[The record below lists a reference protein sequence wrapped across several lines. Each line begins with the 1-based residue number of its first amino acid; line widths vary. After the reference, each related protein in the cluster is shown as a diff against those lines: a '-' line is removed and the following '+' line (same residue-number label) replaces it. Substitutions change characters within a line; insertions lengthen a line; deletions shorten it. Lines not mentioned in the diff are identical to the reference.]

1 MVLYDNSIHHIEHL
15 DEVFTID
22 DYHVPRHVG
31 FVVFAFT
38 QIQHSVCKYFHHNVQ
53 GAMHWVV
60 EVVEKLQ
67 GKDQKLRRQEDAILG
82 VWNWRIS
89 SIGWKRD
96 P

>member
-1 MVLYDNSIHHIEHL
+1 
-15 DEVFTID
+15 
-22 DYHVPRHVG
+22 
-31 FVVFAFT
+31 
-38 QIQHSVCKYFHHNVQ
+38 
-53 GAMHWVV
+53 MHWVV